1 MVESDTCIR
10 PINPREENARIH
22 PTHAHLIPLATQNR
36 LLGIKDPYMVSEE
49 AKKLEAEK
57 AKLSHW
63 QVRTNNDKS
72 MKENENS
79 KGVGVGDP
87 TTKYI
92 AITKLRAL
100 LAAQRRMKA
109 VKDAAAQQGEAVKEI
124 RASMMGLGKSKGNKD
139 DADNRDQGITD
150 LNVEKAFMRGDVEAA
165 WAQVTEVLSRVSQTL
180 TRDPVEA
187 FAHETSTHILKSK
200 WPDM

>member
-72 MKENENS
+72 IKENENS
-79 KGVGVGDP
+79 THANNP
-87 TTKYI
+87 AT
-92 AITKLRAL
+92 LRNPAGC
-100 LAAQRRMKA
+100 QRA
-109 VKDAAAQQGEAVKEI
+109 EPI
-124 RASMMGLGKSKGNKD
+124 
-139 DADNRDQGITD
+139 
-150 LNVEKAFMRGDVEAA
+150 
-165 WAQVTEVLSRVSQTL
+165 
-180 TRDPVEA
+180 P
-187 FAHETSTHILKSK
+187 
-200 WPDM
+200 